1 MEIELQGNP
10 QSLRSQHQ
18 NRVRAAKAD
27 LVKYK
32 KLSGEIQAQI
42 ARTDLLSS
50 NRRVGLP
57 SSDEPYTTTSD
68 RQRLLSGT
76 ALLEDGSKR
85 LQESQRVALETEEQ
99 GADILMNLR
108 RQREQIENSRNMVR
122 KIPTVSIDD
131 MLIVVVALHRR
142 FLHRPCFRNVEK
154 DDQTV
159 RLILIFVFDS
169 QNLSHRWIWLG
180 CTNSASW
187 QQELLLFLFCLL
199 LLLFGKSWVKKT
211 TRRTTYIRRAFS
223 RQGFIIRTTRDFI
236 QLYLRSR
243 FIHNK
248 LVYTPDFDGLQR
260 WIKKDQEIVGVKHP
274 RKH

>member
-1 MEIELQGNP
+1 MCATSPQLCIATTEIMQTKVSQMEIELQGNP

-159 RLILIFVFDS
+159 RLILIFVFDP
-169 QNLSHRWIWLG
+169 QNLSHRWI
-180 CTNSASW
+180 
-187 QQELLLFLFCLL
+187 
-199 LLLFGKSWVKKT
+199 
-211 TRRTTYIRRAFS
+211 
-223 RQGFIIRTTRDFI
+223 
-236 QLYLRSR
+236 
-243 FIHNK
+243 
-248 LVYTPDFDGLQR
+248 
-260 WIKKDQEIVGVKHP
+260 
-274 RKH
+274 